1 MAYFR
6 ACLSTVSWQSFCSYG
21 VMKGSV
27 PFLYCTITLG
37 TPEDLAG
44 WSPVIFSDKEIHWL
58 HWSMNFLIT
67 IKINVV
73 KWPSLTFIILKDSWL
88 KDAHEMKISASL
100 SFFSSVSDKVLFGIS
115 LNIKHSSLT
124 VMFQSCKLY
133 RCFLLVCF
141 FLFNLSK
148 LHRIMICDRKLYRN
162 MKWTNYGN
170 ANWNLESREEFA
182 VLYLLYTI
190 PLE

>member
-1 MAYFR
+1 M
-6 ACLSTVSWQSFCSYG
+6 
-21 VMKGSV
+21 
-27 PFLYCTITLG
+27 
-37 TPEDLAG
+37 
-44 WSPVIFSDKEIHWL
+44 IFSDKEIHWL

-141 FLFNLSK
+141 FFLISLNFTESWFVIENFTEIWNEQIMEMLTEIWKAERNLQFF
-148 LHRIMICDRKLYRN
+148 ICY
-162 MKWTNYGN
+162 
-170 ANWNLESREEFA
+170 
-182 VLYLLYTI
+182 I
-190 PLE
+190 PFP